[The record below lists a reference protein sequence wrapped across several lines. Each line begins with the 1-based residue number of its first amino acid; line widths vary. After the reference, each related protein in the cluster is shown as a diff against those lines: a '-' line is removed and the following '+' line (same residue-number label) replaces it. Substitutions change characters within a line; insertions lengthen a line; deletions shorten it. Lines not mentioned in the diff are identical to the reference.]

1 MTQVLLILILSA
13 DNVSGGQG
21 AKGTEA
27 SIVFGFFP
35 FLVGERVEI
44 GASGCVVAKRRK
56 PLSTLGFAGTP

>member
-1 MTQVLLILILSA
+1 MTQALLILILSA

-21 AKGTEA
+21 AKGGQ
-27 SIVFGFFP
+27 SQLCVWLFP
-35 FLVGERVEI
+35 FSGGERVEI